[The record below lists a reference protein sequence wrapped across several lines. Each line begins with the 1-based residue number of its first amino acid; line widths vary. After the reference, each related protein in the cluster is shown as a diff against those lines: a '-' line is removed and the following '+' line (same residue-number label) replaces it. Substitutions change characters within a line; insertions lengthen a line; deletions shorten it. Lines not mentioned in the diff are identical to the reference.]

1 MKITKEYLKQLD
13 ETLPMIPLFYDRGF
27 KSVFKMNLD
36 ILKEFL
42 KVTIPVNI
50 NKDDIINLL
59 DSEIP
64 VTNKNEYK
72 RSVDIL
78 VVINNKI
85 FIDVEMNK
93 SKFEYVSHR
102 NFSYG
107 DIIPTRLIEAGEDI
121 NNLKYKYVYQLNLNE
136 NPYEDILE
144 DDIVLYGLK
153 THKIYNS
160 NRHTLIKSLE
170 LYRKLYY
177 NEGNTEDEVIWYTML
192 TARTFSELYELAS
205 KVLDEEKVQRLM
217 EGVIRMSQDE
227 FIIHEWQKEK
237 MDALVKLNEM
247 EGAKKEGL
255 DEGKSIGIKESKLE
269 IAQNMIKEKIDENV
283 ISRVTGLTVK
293 EIEKIRS
300 TNE

>member
-93 SKFEYVSHR
+93 SKFEYVSKR

-107 DIIPTRLIEAGEDI
+107 DIISTILIEKGEDI

-170 LYRKLYY
+170 LYRNLYY
-177 NEGNTEDEVIWYTML
+177 NKGNTEDEVIWYTML

-247 EGAKKEGL
+247 EGAKE
-255 DEGKSIGIKESKLE
+255 EGKNIGIKERTIE
-269 IAQNMIKEKIDENV
+269 IVKNLLNENV
-283 ISRVTGLTVK
+283 DIQTISKATGLTVK

>member
-1 MKITKEYLKQLD
+1 MKIEHLEKLD
-13 ETLPMIPLFYDRGF
+13 QELSLIPLSYDRAF
-27 KSVFKMNLD
+27 KSVFKINLD
-36 ILKEFL
+36 ILKDFL
-42 KVTIPVNI
+42 KVIIPINI
-50 NKDDIINLL
+50 NDNDIINLL
-59 DSEIP
+59 DSEIS
-64 VTNKNEYK
+64 VTSKNEYK
-72 RSVDIL
+72 RTVDIL

-85 FIDVEMNK
+85 FIDIEMNK
-93 SKFEYVSHR
+93 SKFEYVSSR

-107 DIIPTRLIEAGEDI
+107 DIISTRVIEMGEDI

-217 EGVIRMSQDE
+217 GGVIRMSQDE

-247 EGAKKEGL
+247 EGAKE
-255 DEGKSIGIKESKLE
+255 EGKNIGIEEGSNNKAKE
-269 IAQNMIKEKIDENV
+269 IAKNLLNMKMSIED
-283 ISRVTGLTVK
+283 ISKATGLTVK

-300 TNE
+300 INE

>member
-13 ETLPMIPLFYDRGF
+13 QTLPMIPLFYDRGF
-27 KSVFKMNLD
+27 KSVFKINLD
-36 ILKEFL
+36 ILKDFL

-93 SKFEYVSHR
+93 SKFEYVSKR

-107 DIIPTRLIEAGEDI
+107 DIISTRLIEKGEDI

-247 EGAKKEGL
+247 EGAKKEGI
-255 DEGKSIGIKESKLE
+255 EEKTIE
-269 IAQNMIKEKIDENV
+269 IAKNLLNMKMSIED
-283 ISRVTGLTVK
+283 ISKATGLTVK

>member
-1 MKITKEYLKQLD
+1 
-13 ETLPMIPLFYDRGF
+13 
-27 KSVFKMNLD
+27 
-36 ILKEFL
+36 
-42 KVTIPVNI
+42 
-50 NKDDIINLL
+50 
-59 DSEIP
+59 
-64 VTNKNEYK
+64 
-72 RSVDIL
+72 
-78 VVINNKI
+78 
-85 FIDVEMNK
+85 MNK

-102 NFSYG
+102 NFSYS
-107 DIIPTRLIEAGEDI
+107 DIISTRLIEAGEDI

-153 THKIYNS
+153 TQKIYNS

-170 LYRKLYY
+170 LYRNLYY
-177 NEGNTEDEVIWYTML
+177 NKGNTEDEVIWYTML

-247 EGAKKEGL
+247 EGAKKEG
-255 DEGKSIGIKESKLE
+255 KSIGIKESKLE
-269 IAQNMIKEKIDENV
+269 IAKNLLNMKMSIED
-283 ISRVTGLTVK
+283 ISKATGLTVK
-293 EIEKIRS
+293 EIEKMQS